1 MTASKTS
8 VTNPTSGTVT
18 PDLLMAVAALAEA
31 AGQAA
36 LRFYGGAD
44 LAVSFKDGGSPVTA
58 ADHAAHEVIVGG
70 LRQLTP
76 DVPVVSEE
84 GDIPTAETRSQWRR
98 FWLVD
103 PLDGTKEFIS
113 KNGEFTVNIA
123 LIQDGVPV
131 LGVVVAPAVGRT
143 YYAAAGLGAWRRDE
157 GKAAIPVRS
166 VAPEAG
172 APVRIV
178 ESRSHPSPE
187 LEAFLATQTVAERV
201 LAGSSLKFCLV
212 AEGAADLYPRFGPT
226 MEWDTAAG
234 DAVFRYSGIGRP
246 RRSSLRY
253 NQPDLRH
260 QSFVIGGPES
270 GPGAVVWMTGLS
282 GAGKSTIALDV
293 VARLRARG
301 VPVEYLDGDVIR
313 DVFPSTGFSRE
324 DRDAHI
330 RRVGY
335 LASRLEAH
343 GVTVVCALVSPY
355 RSSRDFVRGLC
366 RRFVEVY
373 VATSLAECERRDV
386 KGLYARARKGE
397 IANLTGIGDV
407 YEAPERPE
415 VLIATEGKTVEASSA
430 ELLDYLDRGV

>member
-1 MTASKTS
+1 MSLDASGATPAPAILS
-8 VTNPTSGTVT
+8 
-18 PDLLMAVAALAEA
+18 PDLLLAVVQLAEA
-31 AGQAA
+31 AGRKA
-36 LRFYGGAD
+36 LGHYGAAD
-44 LAVSFKDGGSPVTA
+44 LTVEVKDGGSPVTA
-58 ADHAAHEVIVGG
+58 ADRAAHDVIVAG
-70 LRQLTP
+70 LAVLAP
-76 DVPVVSEE
+76 AVPVISEE
-84 GDIPTAETRSQWRR
+84 GEIPAPETRARWRR

-113 KNGEFTVNIA
+113 RNGEFTVNVA
-123 LIQDGVPV
+123 LIEDGVPV
-131 LGVVVAPAVGRT
+131 LGVVVAPAIRRT
-143 YYAAAGLGAWRRDE
+143 YYAAAGLGAWRRDD
-157 GKAAIPVRS
+157 GGASIPVRS
-166 VAPEAG
+166 VARPAG
-172 APVRIV
+172 EPVRIV

-187 LEAFLATQTVAERV
+187 LEAFLATQSVAERIR
-201 LAGSSLKFCLV
+201 AGSSLKFCLV

-234 DAVFRYSGIGRP
+234 DAVFRYSGVNRP
-246 RRSSLRY
+246 RRSTLRY
-253 NQPDLRH
+253 NQPDLRNP
-260 QSFVIGGPES
+260 SFVIGGPEPE
-270 GPGAVVWMTGLS
+270 PGAVVWMTGLS
-282 GAGKSTIALDV
+282 GAGKSTIAHEV

-301 VPVEYLDGDVIR
+301 VAVEYLDGDVIR

-366 RRFVEVY
+366 RRFVEVH

-415 VLIATEGKTVEASSA
+415 IQLATEGKAVEASSQ
-430 ELLDYLDRGV
+430 ELLDYLDRMG